1 MSRHIYI
8 TQSDKDKLLKI
19 INKAQHESLDDY
31 EKLKDLEVEVRRA
44 VVKSA
49 TEIPKDVITMLT
61 KAVISMDDME
71 EEITLVYPN
80 EADISENKI
89 SVISPIGTAILG
101 YSEGDII
108 EWQVPEGIVKLEIKK
123 ITFQP
128 EALGLYDL

>member
-80 EADISENKI
+80 DADISENKI